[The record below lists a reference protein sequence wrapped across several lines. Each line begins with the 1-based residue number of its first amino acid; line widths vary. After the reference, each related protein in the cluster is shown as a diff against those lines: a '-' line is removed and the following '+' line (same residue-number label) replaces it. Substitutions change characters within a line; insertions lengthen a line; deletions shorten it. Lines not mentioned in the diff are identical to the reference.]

1 MDRKVEAVDPVAPV
15 EPVRARRVL
24 PKGPK
29 GQDEA
34 PRKRWKEVL
43 QESLDREDRGQDQE
57 EPEERRRDRFEPQ
70 EAPGPSAGRPHPEPL
85 PEPVDPQ
92 HREALMRA
100 LAEHPETFL
109 EIHRLQRYLQGRLL
123 DSKG

>member
-43 QESLDREDRGQDQE
+43 QESLDREDRG
-57 EPEERRRDRFEPQ
+57 
-70 EAPGPSAGRPHPEPL
+70 
-85 PEPVDPQ
+85 
-92 HREALMRA
+92 
-100 LAEHPETFL
+100 
-109 EIHRLQRYLQGRLL
+109 
-123 DSKG
+123 